1 MDELLPAYALDRHR
15 EGLLLWVIHANKI
28 PPHIG
33 LSYNNE
39 FYSLKA
45 NGVDRGV
52 DVKSLEAVIDDK
64 QIQTLIYVLNRTTID
79 LDDAFSKF
87 EKTIPGQ
94 ITCLEPIKLALGY
107 DNADKIHHLLS
118 ELKENNEVQACIG
131 LNVPKNFEGIPMY
144 DISDIHSRLRLISN
158 E

>member
-1 MDELLPAYALDRHR
+1 MDELLPSSAIDQYRNDV
-15 EGLLLWVIHANKI
+15 LLWVIHADKI

-33 LSYNNE
+33 LSFENK

-52 DVKSLEAVIDDK
+52 DLSSLETVINDRE
-64 QIQTLIYVLNRTTID
+64 IQTLIYVLNRKPID
-79 LDDAFSKF
+79 LEDSFSSF

-107 DNADKIHHLLS
+107 DNADKIHHLLN

-131 LNVPKNFEGIPMY
+131 LNISKDFEGIPMY